1 MPRPFAVIGITFF
14 LTLTVLSR
22 VSENIA
28 VAILIVS
35 ILALIP
41 LLAVK
46 SLRDS
51 AVFPAA
57 CISITLAA
65 GLFLAANE
73 FTYKP
78 AISLSG
84 STVSFTGVVTQM
96 PQRENDRYYYLVKT
110 EKVDNNKMK
119 LKIRFSTKSALDVQ
133 VYDKI
138 TANVTLYT
146 LGEHS
151 EDSLRYYKTI
161 GVFLGAYTLSEDIVV
176 EDSIKKPIMYYV
188 HQLKQNLTESILK
201 VLPNENGGFI
211 VALLFGNKSYLSEN
225 TISNFRAIGISHI
238 TAVSGL
244 HLSVLLLVCLN
255 IFDRFKIGKRSAT
268 SFSVVFV
275 LLFMALAGFSF
286 SVLRA
291 GFMLLVMLAGKL
303 LNRDADSINSI
314 GFAVLLITLTNP
326 FAAGYI
332 GLQLSFF
339 ATLGIITTQ
348 KKLMASYNKMLSKMK
363 DTGLKKLFHSIADTM
378 MITVA
383 ASVFILP
390 VSLIYF
396 GRLSLISVL
405 SNLLLIFG
413 ASLAMILGGAA
424 SVCFLIPGANFI
436 AYPLS
441 SVAGLSAKAII
452 KGSDFL
458 AKFPFAD
465 INIDQ
470 KFVYIWLAFSLTTF
484 ALAMVLYK
492 NSNKSHVR
500 LTAMLCLFT
509 LAVAAISN
517 SLYNGNA
524 VKITVIDAG
533 NISASIITSKH
544 KAALIGCGGDKYAT
558 KRIVNAL
565 EDDGIDTVDY
575 LLIPRTTGT
584 ESKTAYDIV
593 STYNP
598 KTITAPR
605 LDCEL
610 DFLKKSESLTIT
622 QKSSSQL
629 WENATIDY
637 LYNENLSCAYAEIS
651 GLRVLFLFYPGCD
664 TELIP
669 NNWKKADILICR
681 SKTPDNLD
689 LTKFKSIVISTDKP
703 LLSCTQE
710 YDKKTGGH
718 MFSTAGRGNI
728 VINVKRNS
736 GFSIQRER

>member
-1 MPRPFAVIGITFF
+1 MPRPFAVIGITYF

-35 ILALIP
+35 ILGLIP

-57 CISITLAA
+57 CISIALAA

-110 EKVDNNKMK
+110 EKVDNNQMK
-119 LKIRFSTKSALDVQ
+119 LKIRFSTKNALDVQ

-138 TANVTLYT
+138 TADVTLYT

-176 EDSIKKPIMYYV
+176 EDGIKKPIMYYV

-225 TISNFRAIGISHI
+225 TVSNFRVIGISHI

-255 IFDRFKIGKRSAT
+255 IFDRLKIGKRSAT
-268 SFSVVFV
+268 SFSVIFVF
-275 LLFMALAGFSF
+275 LFMALAGFSF

-303 LNRDADSINSI
+303 LNREADSINSI
-314 GFAVLLITLTNP
+314 GFAVLLITLINP

-348 KKLMASYNKMLSKMK
+348 KKLIASYNKVFSGMK
-363 DTGLKKLFHSIADTM
+363 DSRLKKLFYSIADTM

-383 ASVFILP
+383 ATVFILP

-424 SVCFLIPGANFI
+424 AVCFLIPGANFI

-441 SVAGLSAKAII
+441 SVAGLSAKAVI
-452 KGSDFL
+452 KSSGFL

-470 KFVYIWLAFSLTTF
+470 KFVYIWLAFSLATF
-484 ALAMVLYK
+484 ALALVLYK
-492 NSNKSHVR
+492 KSNKSHTR
-500 LTAMLCLFT
+500 LTVTLCFFT
-509 LAVAAISN
+509 LAAAVISN
-517 SLYNGNA
+517 SIYNGDT

-533 NISASIITSKH
+533 NISASIISSKH
-544 KAALIGCGGDKYAT
+544 KAALIGCGGDEYAT
-558 KRIVNAL
+558 KRIVNTL
-565 EDDGIDTVDY
+565 EEHDIDTVDY

-584 ESKTAYDIV
+584 ESKAAYDIV
-593 STYNP
+593 STYTP
-598 KTITAPR
+598 KMITAPK
-605 LDCEL
+605 LNCEL
-610 DFLKKSESLTIT
+610 DFLKKSASLKIT
-622 QKSSSQL
+622 EKSSLQL
-629 WENATIDY
+629 WKNSTIDY
-637 LYNENLSCAYAEIS
+637 FYNENLSCAYAEIS
-651 GLRVLFLFYPGCD
+651 GTRVLFLFYPGCD
-664 TELIP
+664 TALIP
-669 NNWKKADILICR
+669 NKWKMADVLVCR
-681 SKTPDNLD
+681 SKPPDNLD
-689 LTKFKSIVISTDKP
+689 LTEFKTIVISTDKAVLP
-703 LLSCTQE
+703 RKEE
-710 YDKKTGGH
+710 YDEKTNAH
-718 MFSTAGRGNI
+718 LFSTAGQGNI
-728 VINVKRNS
+728 IIEVKKNATH
-736 GFSIQRER
+736 SIRRGR